1 MTLVMGR
8 RVFGTLV
15 ASTLVVSV
23 AAADAS
29 QPVDSPWSAA
39 FPGIEAAIA
48 VGEPLAI
55 QVLVPLCSNEQVRCG
70 SRWAGQPASLRANL
84 YWGAAF
90 GARRF
95 FDDERNGWE
104 KVTHETGERPW
115 LARAVYRR
123 WVPGDAWGRQ
133 ARVEQLAVLDAVHG
147 SDIDQ
152 AVSTLYERAANGAQ
166 VKFTHA
172 GRERTVRILAIGY
185 SGHNRLMDGV
195 APVPAREASSRAL
208 PAFVLACQSEKY
220 FGSSLRQA
228 SAGTLLMT
236 RTNMAP
242 EGYVLHGLLE
252 ALGDNLSLARVR
264 RRVVHAYA
272 RWQRIDPGAA
282 DWTFAPVRID

>member
-1 MTLVMGR
+1 MGR